1 MTTQETTTADVSTFA
16 APLLEK
22 FLALKA
28 LRAEEDATVTEAD
41 LVQLLEEVRES
52 ALRPAMEEIRR
63 TVPGAADLPPEELS
77 ALVGEA
83 LTEVVMETLGTETA

>member
-1 MTTQETTTADVSTFA
+1 MTTEATTADVSTFA
-16 APLLEK
+16 GPLLEK

-28 LRAEEDATVTEAD
+28 LRAAEDATVTEAD
-41 LVQLLEEVRES
+41 LVQVLDEIRES
-52 ALRPAMEEIRR
+52 ALREAVDEIRK

-83 LTEVVMETLGTETA
+83 LAEVVMATLGTETA